1 MDLAIQAPAALGTR
15 MDRLHTPTSLTTPPT
30 TPALNTLCLTCTH
43 MHARTHTYAHTHTRT
58 RTRLAPRGAP
68 WDMVPLFF
76 SLLYPLPSIS
86 PWHGRKRVGRGHSLS
101 PLDPIRR
108 VMRSARE
115 EE

>member
-1 MDLAIQAPAALGTR
+1 MQLFLLSSAASQLSSKSHLG
-15 MDRLHTPTSLTTPPT
+15 
-30 TPALNTLCLTCTH
+30 PALSTTGTCQ
-43 MHARTHTYAHTHTRT
+43 YAHTHTHT
-58 RTRLAPRGAP
+58 HTHHHTPPHAPTCLDPRGPP

-86 PWHGRKRVGRGHSLS
+86 PWHGRKRVGRRHSLS